1 MSLQD
6 PLNAIKSQAKSNA
19 LYSHKDDSDDEL
31 QQSVVKCAEE
41 LKAKEGED
49 RLERERKEEEV
60 RIAEE
65 KAAKNRKRPLA
76 IVTPIIVACI
86 AFVIVLTTR
95 IIPSQKL
102 NKAITLIDSGDYKA
116 AYILL
121 DSIDYRNSKE
131 LQEKIKP
138 QYQIALI
145 SEAEIGSYVFFG
157 SYEQD
162 NNTSNGK
169 EDIEWIVLAKEGHKA
184 LVISKYALD
193 CKLYHPSMSDIT
205 WETCFLREWLNG
217 PFLNAFSVEERNSI
231 IDTTVTADKN
241 PSYSTSP
248 GNDTTDKVFLLS
260 IAEVNKYFSSNEAR
274 KCTPTDY
281 AKAQGVWTN
290 SSPSTGDRAACWWLR
305 SPGSLS
311 DHAALVLGA
320 GYVDI
325 NGRGV
330 FNILG
335 GVRPALW
342 IDCGADN

>member
-6 PLNAIKSQAKSNA
+6 PLNAIKSQAKNNA
-19 LYSHKDDSDDEL
+19 MYSHKDDSDDEL
-31 QQSVVKCAEE
+31 QPSVVKSAEE
-41 LKAKEGED
+41 IKATEEAD
-49 RLERERKEEEV
+49 RPERERKEEEAW
-60 RIAEE
+60 IAEE
-65 KAAKNRKRPLA
+65 KAVKKRKRTIA

-86 AFVIVLTTR
+86 AFVIVLTTL

-102 NKAITLIDSGDYKA
+102 NKAITLIDSGDYQA
-116 AYILL
+116 AYTLL

-131 LQEKIKP
+131 LQGKIKP

-145 SEAEIGSYVFFG
+145 SEAEIGSYAFFG

-162 NNTSNGK
+162 NDTSNGK
-169 EDIEWIVLAKEGHKA
+169 EDIEWIVLAKEGLKA

-205 WETCFLREWLNG
+205 WETCSLREWLNG

-241 PSYSTSP
+241 PSFSTSP
-248 GNDTTDKVFLLS
+248 GNDATDKVFLLS
-260 IAEVNKYFSSNEAR
+260 ITEVNKYFGSNEAR
-274 KCTPTDY
+274 KCAPTDF
-281 AKAQGVWTN
+281 AKAQGVWM
-290 SSPSTGDRAACWWLR
+290 SSRYSTDSRTSSWWLR

-311 DHAALVLGA
+311 DHAAIVRSDGS
-320 GYVDI
+320 VDI
-325 NGRGV
+325 YGRGV
-330 FNILG
+330 FNVLG
-335 GVRPALW
+335 GIRPALW

>member
-1 MSLQD
+1 MNNTSE
-6 PLNAIKSQAKSNA
+6 SNNIA
-19 LYSHKDDSDDEL
+19 
-31 QQSVVKCAEE
+31 AE
-41 LKAKEGED
+41 K
-49 RLERERKEEEV
+49 
-60 RIAEE
+60 
-65 KAAKNRKRPLA
+65 RKRTVA

-86 AFVIVLTTR
+86 AFVILLTTP
-95 IIPSQKL
+95 IMPSQKL

-131 LQEKIKP
+131 LQGKIKP

-162 NNTSNGK
+162 NDTSNGK

-193 CKLYHPSMSDIT
+193 CKQYNKAKSDTT
-205 WETCFLREWLNG
+205 WETCSLRKWLNG

-260 IAEVNKYFSSNEAR
+260 ITEVNKFFSSNETRTCA
-274 KCTPTDY
+274 PTDY

-290 SSPSTGDRAACWWLR
+290 SNPSTGDRAACWWLR

-311 DHAALVLGA
+311 DHAALVHGSGA
-320 GYVDI
+320 VNI
-325 NGRGV
+325 SGRAV
-330 FNILG
+330 FNVLG

-342 IDCGADN
+342 IDLGS

>member
-1 MSLQD
+1 M
-6 PLNAIKSQAKSNA
+6 NKK
-19 LYSHKDDSDDEL
+19 
-31 QQSVVKCAEE
+31 
-41 LKAKEGED
+41 
-49 RLERERKEEEV
+49 
-60 RIAEE
+60 
-65 KAAKNRKRPLA
+65 RKRTLA
-76 IVTPIIVACI
+76 IVAPIIVACI
-86 AFVIVLTTR
+86 AFGIALTTL

-121 DSIDYRNSKE
+121 DSIDYRNSRE
-131 LQEKIKP
+131 LQKNIKP

-145 SEAEIGSYVFFG
+145 TEAETGSYVFFG

-162 NNTSNGK
+162 NDTSNGK
-169 EDIEWIVLAKEGHKA
+169 EDIEWIVLAKEGNKA

-193 CKLYHPSMSDIT
+193 CKQYHPSMSDIT
-205 WETCFLREWLNG
+205 WETCSLREWLNG
-217 PFLNAFSVEERNSI
+217 PFLNTFRVEERNSI

-248 GNDTTDKVFLLS
+248 GNDATDKVFLLS
-260 IAEVNKYFSSNEAR
+260 VAEVDKYFSSDEAR

-281 AKAQGVWTN
+281 ANAQGVWM
-290 SSPSTGDRAACWWLR
+290 SRSDSTGGRAACWWLR

-311 DHAALVLGA
+311 DHAALVHGS

-325 NGRGV
+325 NGRSV

-342 IDCGADN
+342 IDLGS